1 LPASEPAALRGPLEA
16 IMREAGAI
24 ARETRRGDFK
34 HWTKN
39 DRSPVSE
46 ADIAVN
52 ELLHKRLTALVPGAG
67 WLSEETTQTP
77 GPGTPE
83 VWIVDP
89 IDGTRA
95 FIAGRADWTISVAL
109 GSHGRPVVASVYAPV
124 TDEMFLVSQHG
135 GGTLNGAP
143 IRVTDGGDLNGWR
156 LAGPRRYLDRF
167 SSLIADTKPQPKFYS
182 LALRMARVAHGEL
195 DVAFAGPG
203 AHDWDLAASDLLVHE
218 AGGML
223 SDFSGRPPT
232 YNNNPDATQGA
243 LVAAGPLRH
252 GAVIGLARDRGLDLT

>member
-1 LPASEPAALRGPLEA
+1 MPGSKASAERTALEA

-24 ARETRRGDFK
+24 ALQTARGGFR
-34 HWTKN
+34 HWTKG

-52 ELLHKRLTALVPGAG
+52 DLLQQRLIALVPDAG
-67 WLSEETTQTP
+67 WLSEETAQTP
-77 GPGTPE
+77 DAETPQ

-95 FIAGRADWTISVAL
+95 FISGRADWTISVAL
-109 GSHGRPVVASVYAPV
+109 ADRGRPTVAAVYAPV
-124 TDEMFLVSQHG
+124 TDEMFLVSLG
-135 GGTLNGAP
+135 GGATLNGAL
-143 IRVTDGGDLNGWR
+143 IKVTDGGDLNGTR

-167 SSLIADTKPQPKFYS
+167 SSLVADTRPQPKFYS
-182 LALRMARVAHGEL
+182 LALRLARVAHGEL

-223 SDFSGRPPT
+223 SDFAGRQPI
-232 YNNNPDATQGA
+232 YNNRPDATQGA

-252 GAVIGLARDRGLDLT
+252 GAVIGLAHDRGVDLT